1 MINMYFPFFPVLN
14 FFFVFFFWIPDL
26 PQTILSPNVELV
38 FLSLLWTGFVP
49 SFFFCW
55 SLAWRTSRMWPWP
68 WLQQQLCVSSHSRWH
83 NVDGGF
89 CDNNNNDVFDPD
101 SVLDGNDNNNG
112 TFALRS
118 KILSMIICSPNCDV
132 TPDFLSLALPF
143 TSNIKSNITN
153 VRFLRYLFTYV

>member
-14 FFFVFFFWIPDL
+14 FFFVFFSEYLICRRL
-26 PQTILSPNVELV
+26 YSALMS
-38 FLSLLWTGFVP
+38 SLFFSLYYGLALFRR
-49 SFFFCW
+49 FFCW

-89 CDNNNNDVFDPD
+89 CDNNNDVFDPD

-118 KILSMIICSPNCDV
+118 TILSMIFCSPNCDV
-132 TPDFLSLALPF
+132 TPDFWSLALPF

>member
-1 MINMYFPFFPVLN
+1 M
-14 FFFVFFFWIPDL
+14 

-49 SFFFCW
+49 SFFFVEV
-55 SLAWRTSRMWPWP
+55 
-68 WLQQQLCVSSHSRWH
+68 WLDEPL
-83 NVDGGF
+83 G
-89 CDNNNNDVFDPD
+89 CDRGRDYNNNSVFLLTVDDTMSMVGSATTTTMRLIDPD
-101 SVLDGNDNNNG
+101 FVLDGNDNNNG